1 MDTIKNTILTIERW
15 ICAMLLFL
23 MLAIV
28 FLATLGRYSG
38 WFNMSWGD
46 EAARYAMVWVV
57 FMGAGVSAY
66 QGDLFNVDIIV
77 DKLPFKMRKVCVY
90 IRVLLVAAFCIFAI
104 FYGYLVV
111 KRQIMM
117 NQNSPSLKLP
127 MWFMYSSVPLGCLL
141 MMIHYLALGIR
152 QMRRIKSMEKEAST

>member
-1 MDTIKNTILTIERW
+1 MDRIKNAIFTLERW
-15 ICAMLLFL
+15 ICALLLFL

-38 WFNMSWGD
+38 LFNMSWGD

-77 DKLPFKMRKVCVY
+77 DKLPFKMQKACVY
-90 IRVLLVAAFCIFAI
+90 IRVLLMVAFCLFAI
-104 FYGYLVV
+104 GYGYLVV

-117 NQNSPSLKLP
+117 NQNSPSLKIP
-127 MWFMYSSVPLGCLL
+127 MWFMYSSVPLGSFL
-141 MMIHYLALGIR
+141 MMVHYIAFGMR
-152 QMRRIKSMEKEAST
+152 QMRKIRTLEQEAAA